1 MNAVVIESLLQP
13 ISDDSPCGENL
24 EYRDVRELET
34 LAAGKPER
42 QQGDKIVPAEEP
54 DWGAVKEQATQLLS
68 RTKDLRVAAL
78 LAQALV
84 RTDGLQ
90 GLSYGLGVL
99 SQLLGSHWACVHPQP
114 DPDAPSDYTIR
125 LSALTFLDNLQSLI
139 NPIRRAEL
147 VASPAHG
154 RFSFRDIQV
163 AGGKL
168 KAAQDEKPPQPA
180 AVDAAFRECEITQ
193 LRSALQ
199 AVEQSLQHVA
209 DIDSAWAANA
219 GSRDLTA
226 NQLTGVL
233 QEIRKELQPK
243 LASHPN
249 AVPQDIPVS
258 SGETEGAGGGAR
270 AGSPPFAGVIRS
282 REDVIRV
289 LDSACEYLAR
299 HEPSSPV
306 PLLLQR
312 AKRLMVKDFLQI
324 IQDLAPDALGAVS
337 KIGGVDSQSPK

>member
-1 MNAVVIESLLQP
+1 MNAVVLESLLQP

-34 LAAGKPER
+34 LAGGKPER
-42 QQGDKIVPAEEP
+42 QQGDKIVAAEEP
-54 DWGAVKEQATQLLS
+54 DWGEVKQRATELLS

-90 GLSYGLGVL
+90 GLNYGLGVL

-125 LSALTFLDNLQSLI
+125 LSALSFLDNLQSLI

-147 VASPAHG
+147 VTTPAQG
-154 RFSFRDIQV
+154 RFSFRDIQI
-163 AGGKL
+163 AAGKL

-180 AVDAAFRECEITQ
+180 AIEAAFRECEIAQ

-209 DIDSAWAANA
+209 EIDSAWATNA

-226 NQLTGVL
+226 SQLTGVL

-249 AVPQDIPVS
+249 AVPEDIPAGP
-258 SGETEGAGGGAR
+258 GETEGAGGT
-270 AGSPPFAGVIRS
+270 PPFAGVIRS

-324 IQDLAPDALGAVS
+324 IQDLAPDALSAVS
-337 KIGGVDSQSPK
+337 KIGGVDGQSSK

>member
-24 EYRDVRELET
+24 EYGDVLELET

-54 DWGAVKEQATQLLS
+54 DWGEVKQRATELLS
-68 RTKDLRVAAL
+68 KTKDLRVAAL
-78 LAQALV
+78 LTQALV

-154 RFSFRDIQV
+154 RFCFRDIQV
-163 AGGKL
+163 AAGKL
-168 KAAQDEKPPQPA
+168 KAGQDENPPQPA
-180 AVDAAFRECEITQ
+180 AIEAAFRGCEIAQ
-193 LRSALQ
+193 LRSTLQ
-199 AVEQSLQHVA
+199 AVEQSVQHVA

-233 QEIRKELQPK
+233 QELRKELQPK

-249 AVPQDIPVS
+249 AVPEDIPAG
-258 SGETEGAGGGAR
+258 SGDAEGAGGAQ
-270 AGSPPFAGVIRS
+270 PPAFAGVIRS

-289 LDSACEYLAR
+289 LDNACEYLAR

-324 IQDLAPDALGAVS
+324 IQDLAPDALSAIS
-337 KIGGVDSQSPK
+337 KIGGVDGQPSK

>member
-42 QQGDKIVPAEEP
+42 QQGDKIIAAEEP
-54 DWGAVKEQATQLLS
+54 DWGEVKQRAADLLS
-68 RTKDLRVAAL
+68 RTKDLRVSAL

-84 RTDGLQ
+84 RTDGLP

-125 LSALTFLDNLQSLI
+125 LSALSFLDNLQSLI

-154 RFSFRDIQV
+154 RFSFRDIQI

-180 AVDAAFRECEITQ
+180 AIEAAFRACEIGQ
-193 LRSALQ
+193 LRSTLQ
-199 AVEQSLQHVA
+199 AVEQSLQHA
-209 DIDSAWAANA
+209 DSIDSAWVTNA
-219 GSRDLTA
+219 GSRDLAVT
-226 NQLTGVL
+226 QLTGVL
-233 QEIRKELQPK
+233 KEIRKELEPK
-243 LASHPN
+243 LASHPD
-249 AVPQDIPVS
+249 AVAEDIPAAP
-258 SGETEGAGGGAR
+258 GETGGAG
-270 AGSPPFAGVIRS
+270 GSPPFAGVIRS

-289 LDSACEYLAR
+289 LDSACEYLTR

-324 IQDLAPDALGAVS
+324 IQDLAPDALSAVS
-337 KIGGVDSQSPK
+337 KIGGVDSQSSK

>member
-13 ISDDSPCGENL
+13 ISDDAPCGENL

-54 DWGAVKEQATQLLS
+54 NWAEVKQHATELLS

-78 LAQALV
+78 LTQALV

-90 GLSYGLGVL
+90 GLNYGLGVL
-99 SQLLGSHWACVHPQP
+99 AQLLDSHWACVHPQP
-114 DPDAPSDYTIR
+114 DPETPSDFTIR
-125 LSALTFLDNLQSLI
+125 LSALTFLENLQSLL

-147 VASPAHG
+147 VATPAQG
-154 RFSFRDIQV
+154 RFSLRDIQI

-168 KAAQDEKPPQPA
+168 KAGPDEKIPQPA
-180 AVDAAFRECEITQ
+180 AIEAAFRECGIAQ
-193 LRSALQ
+193 LRSAMQ
-199 AVEQSLQHVA
+199 AVEQSLQRAA
-209 DIDSAWAANA
+209 DIDSLWANNA
-219 GSRDLTA
+219 GSRDLA
-226 NQLTGVL
+226 VNQLTGVL

-243 LASHPN
+243 LAGHPD
-249 AVPQDIPVS
+249 AVAEDIAS
-258 SGETEGAGGGAR
+258 ASGQTEGADASSPGPAPFTGA
-270 AGSPPFAGVIRS
+270 IRS

-289 LDSACEYLAR
+289 LDIACDYLAR

-324 IQDLAPDALGAVS
+324 IQDLAPDALSAVA
-337 KIGGVDSQSPK
+337 KIGGVDGQPSK

>member
-1 MNAVVIESLLQP
+1 
-13 ISDDSPCGENL
+13 
-24 EYRDVRELET
+24 
-34 LAAGKPER
+34 
-42 QQGDKIVPAEEP
+42 
-54 DWGAVKEQATQLLS
+54 
-68 RTKDLRVAAL
+68 
-78 LAQALV
+78 
-84 RTDGLQ
+84 
-90 GLSYGLGVL
+90 
-99 SQLLGSHWACVHPQP
+99 VHPQP

-154 RFSFRDIQV
+154 RFSLRDIQI
-163 AGGKL
+163 AAGKL
-168 KAAQDEKPPQPA
+168 KAAQDEKTPQPA
-180 AVDAAFRECEITQ
+180 AIEAAFRECEIGQ

-199 AVEQSLQHVA
+199 AVEQSLQHAA

-219 GSRDLTA
+219 GSRDLAA

-233 QEIRKELQPK
+233 QEIRRELQPK
-243 LASHPN
+243 LASHPD
-249 AVPQDIPVS
+249 AVAEDIPATP
-258 SGETEGAGGGAR
+258 GETEGAGGAR

-289 LDSACEYLAR
+289 LDSACEYLTR

-324 IQDLAPDALGAVS
+324 IQDLAPDALSAVS
-337 KIGGVDSQSPK
+337 KIGGVDSQSSK

>member
-1 MNAVVIESLLQP
+1 MNAVVLESLLQP

-34 LAAGKPER
+34 LAGGKPER
-42 QQGDKIVPAEEP
+42 QQGDKIVAAEEP
-54 DWGAVKEQATQLLS
+54 DWGEVKQRATDLLS

-125 LSALTFLDNLQSLI
+125 LSALSFLDNLQSLI

-147 VASPAHG
+147 VATPAQG
-154 RFSFRDIQV
+154 RFSFRDIQI
-163 AGGKL
+163 AAGKL

-180 AVDAAFRECEITQ
+180 AIEAAFRECEIGQ

-199 AVEQSLQHVA
+199 AVEQSLQHA
-209 DIDSAWAANA
+209 AEIDSAWAANA

-226 NQLTGVL
+226 SQLTGVL

-243 LASHPN
+243 LASHPK
-249 AVPQDIPVS
+249 ALPEDIPAS
-258 SGETEGAGGGAR
+258 AGETEEAGGA
-270 AGSPPFAGVIRS
+270 PPFAGVIRS

-324 IQDLAPDALGAVS
+324 IQDLAPDALSAVS
-337 KIGGVDSQSPK
+337 KIGGVDSPSSK

>member
-42 QQGDKIVPAEEP
+42 QQGDKIVAAEEP
-54 DWGAVKEQATQLLS
+54 NWGEVKQRATDLLS
-68 RTKDLRVAAL
+68 RTKDLRVSAL

-84 RTDGLQ
+84 RTDGLP

-125 LSALTFLDNLQSLI
+125 LSALSFLDNLQSLI

-147 VASPAHG
+147 VVSPAHG
-154 RFSFRDIQV
+154 RFSFRDIQI
-163 AGGKL
+163 ASGKL
-168 KAAQDEKPPQPA
+168 KAVQDEKPPQPA
-180 AVDAAFRECEITQ
+180 AIEAAFRECEIGQ
-193 LRSALQ
+193 LRSTLQ
-199 AVEQSLQHVA
+199 AVEQSLQHA
-209 DIDSAWAANA
+209 DGIDSAWVTNA
-219 GSRDLTA
+219 GSRDLAVT
-226 NQLTGVL
+226 QLTGVL
-233 QEIRKELQPK
+233 KEIRKELQPK
-243 LASHPN
+243 LASHPD
-249 AVPQDIPVS
+249 AVAEDIPAAP
-258 SGETEGAGGGAR
+258 GETEGAG
-270 AGSPPFAGVIRS
+270 GSPPFAGVIRS

-289 LDSACEYLAR
+289 LDSACEYLTR

-324 IQDLAPDALGAVS
+324 IQDLAPDALSAVS
-337 KIGGVDSQSPK
+337 KIGGVDSQSSK